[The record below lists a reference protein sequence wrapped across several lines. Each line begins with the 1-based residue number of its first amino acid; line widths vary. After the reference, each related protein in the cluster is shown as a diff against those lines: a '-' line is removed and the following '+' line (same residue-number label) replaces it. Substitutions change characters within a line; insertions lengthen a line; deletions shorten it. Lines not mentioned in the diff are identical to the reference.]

1 MILGAALLYG
11 IGLVAVTVYPLAALR
26 GRGTDPGMN
35 LIPLLSLS
43 CLWPSA
49 GDPPEIRV
57 FCVENIAGNIALFVP
72 VGVLGALLYRVQSF
86 RRIAVYAAALSVAI
100 EAAQFAEQSIGVHRA
115 VDVDDVLF
123 NTVGACLGFGLVMA
137 FRRSKR

>member
-1 MILGAALLYG
+1 MFSQVAAVALHLALFAVPIWIALRVILAHRARGRHRSSLLHEMILGAALLYG

-57 FCVENIAGNIALFVP
+57 F
-72 VGVLGALLYRVQSF
+72 
-86 RRIAVYAAALSVAI
+86 
-100 EAAQFAEQSIGVHRA
+100 
-115 VDVDDVLF
+115 
-123 NTVGACLGFGLVMA
+123 
-137 FRRSKR
+137 